1 LASDLQLSV
10 RCIWAASAIAQLAV
24 LSVLLLRGH
33 ARRLPFF
40 TSYIVANLIQDALL
54 LYVYDHYG
62 LFSQQAFTVGWW
74 SEAVTLTLRLCAT
87 AEVIHIAIQ
96 AYRGIWGLTWRLL
109 AVTIFFV
116 TIGVVAFS
124 AGDSRWAIITADR
137 GYHLIFATALLAC
150 LLMIQHYR
158 VEVPSI
164 FKSLLIGFCA
174 YSCVKILIN
183 AASPSV
189 LYHFK
194 NFVTIW
200 QTLTLFPFVI
210 LLSFFAWVLANPL
223 PAIQRQQANLPSDV
237 YDRLVPDLQAQLAL
251 INLKLMRFFK
261 IEEPHS

>member
-10 RCIWAASAIAQLAV
+10 RCIWAASALAQFAV

-40 TSYIVANLIQDALL
+40 TSYIVANLLQDGLL

-62 LFSQQAFTVGWW
+62 LRSTRAFTVGWS
-74 SEAVTLTLRLCAT
+74 SEAVTLFLRLCAT
-87 AEVIHIAIQ
+87 AEVIHLAIQ
-96 AYRGIWGLTWRLL
+96 AYRGIWGLAWRLL
-109 AVTIFFV
+109 AITSLLV

-124 AGDSRWAIITADR
+124 AGDPQWTVVAADR
-137 GYHLIFATALLAC
+137 GYHLVFATALLAC

-158 VEVPSI
+158 IEVPSI
-164 FKSLLIGFCA
+164 FKSLLIGFCG
-174 YSCVKILIN
+174 YSCIKILIN

-194 NFVTIW
+194 NFVTVW

-210 LLSFFAWVLANPL
+210 LLLFFAWALADPL
-223 PAIQRQQANLPSDV
+223 PAVRRQQANLPADV
-237 YDRLVPDLQAQLAL
+237 YDRLVPDLQSQLAL
-251 INLKLMRFFK
+251 INSKLIRFFK
-261 IEEPHS
+261 IEEPNS